1 MTVIE
6 DQNRMLIQM
15 VKEFTANELAPL
27 DMEIDQKGD
36 YPAGLFQRVIDNG
49 LLKITLPS
57 QYGGAGFDY
66 TAAAD
71 ASNKMAIGNASMAV
85 TLEGHFKTIEQF
97 TKYGQ
102 PSLNDK
108 YLPSAGHRIF
118 AFSMTEPSGG
128 SNPKGISTRAVKQ
141 GDNWVITGDK
151 IMITNGGLAE
161 VYCILSKTED
171 DQMAVFVVDKDMPG
185 FQFGKR
191 EDFIGLRGTPVGEVV
206 LDHVVVPA
214 DHLLGKVGQG
224 LEIGDNAHADARVLM
239 GAILAGIIEHEL
251 GIAINY
257 SKERKALTT
266 PLYQLQVIQE
276 KIADIA
282 IARQNTRALY
292 QKGAQQKVANQLY
305 AETAAMAKS
314 YGSRAAVRSGDEA
327 LQVLGGYG
335 YSREYPVEHLI
346 RDARAMELA
355 EGTIEK
361 MNLEITNAEIAK

>member
-1 MTVIE
+1 M
-6 DQNRMLIQM
+6 
-15 VKEFTANELAPL
+15 
-27 DMEIDQKGD
+27 
-36 YPAGLFQRVIDNG
+36 
-49 LLKITLPS
+49 
-57 QYGGAGFDY
+57 
-66 TAAAD
+66 
-71 ASNKMAIGNASMAV
+71 
-85 TLEGHFKTIEQF
+85 
-97 TKYGQ
+97 
-102 PSLNDK
+102 
-108 YLPSAGHRIF
+108 
-118 AFSMTEPSGG
+118 
-128 SNPKGISTRAVKQ
+128 
-141 GDNWVITGDK
+141 
-151 IMITNGGLAE
+151 
-161 VYCILSKTED
+161 
-171 DQMAVFVVDKDMPG
+171 
-185 FQFGKR
+185 
-191 EDFIGLRGTPVGEVV
+191 V

-327 LQVLGGYG
+327 F
-335 YSREYPVEHLI
+335 
-346 RDARAMELA
+346 
-355 EGTIEK
+355 K
-361 MNLEITNAEIAK
+361 F